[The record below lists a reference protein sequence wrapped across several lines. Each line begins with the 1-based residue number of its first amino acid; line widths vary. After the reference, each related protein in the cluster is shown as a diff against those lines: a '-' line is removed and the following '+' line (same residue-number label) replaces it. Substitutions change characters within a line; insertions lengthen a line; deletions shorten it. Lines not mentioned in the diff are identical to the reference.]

1 MARELSLSGQA
12 QGHPEEGDQSPDR
25 LHHSGHDDDDDEEER
40 GELEGEGELLYRDF
54 LSRRLASEMDEM
66 EVAQYRPVMFP
77 HVRYPA
83 GGRAPPYYHQT
94 RPDLSSDFSTLAE
107 RFQSSR
113 GRQEVRRRA
122 DMVDVSTLN
131 QENLTQ
137 MLTEL
142 FQDGVTQERVLVLF
156 FFCSDLT
163 MRALREGLASLV
175 SRLTDWVLSF
185 IRTAVSCLVRWQGG
199 WRSLLSSLASPWN
212 FHHLAVVSLSAA
224 LLGLGLLY
232 VKRQT

>member
-1 MARELSLSGQA
+1 
-12 QGHPEEGDQSPDR
+12 
-25 LHHSGHDDDDDEEER
+25 
-40 GELEGEGELLYRDF
+40 
-54 LSRRLASEMDEM
+54 
-66 EVAQYRPVMFP
+66 
-77 HVRYPA
+77 
-83 GGRAPPYYHQT
+83 
-94 RPDLSSDFSTLAE
+94 
-107 RFQSSR
+107 
-113 GRQEVRRRA
+113 
-122 DMVDVSTLN
+122 MVDVSSLN

-163 MRALREGLASLV
+163 VRALREGLASLV

-185 IRTAVSCLVRWQGG
+185 IRTAVCCLVRWQGG
-199 WRSLLSSLASPWN
+199 WRSLLSSIASPWN

-232 VKRQT
+232 VKRHT